1 MIIDLDAHQ
10 GNGHARDF
18 AEDSKNRLC
27 FEKEDINMILIAN
40 IEMVYRILCAPC
52 LAGRVYILDMY
63 NCEIYPQVYK
73 FQECLKMHISW

>member
-18 AEDSKNRLC
+18 AEDSKNHLC

-40 IEMVYRILCAPC
+40 IEMVYRVL
-52 LAGRVYILDMY
+52 
-63 NCEIYPQVYK
+63 
-73 FQECLKMHISW
+73 QEEFTY